1 MPCGELQG
9 LADMRENDKTA
20 PKTGT
25 EVVAQFRMFTLEYF
39 EQHPGTWISCRNLA
53 ARFLASMNGCK
64 IYSIRK
70 EELLEGLQIGRRGLY
85 WELWRM
91 EEEHILA
98 VVDIRRHGR
107 VYALAH
113 PLPKPQETS

>member
-1 MPCGELQG
+1 MPCRDLQG
-9 LADMRENDKTA
+9 LAGMRKGDKTSCGT
-20 PKTGT
+20 KT
-25 EVVAQFRMFTLEYF
+25 EVVAQFRMFTLQYF

-70 EELLEGLQIGRRGLY
+70 EEILEDLQIGRRGLY

-98 VVDIRRHGR
+98 VVDIRKHGR
-107 VYALAH
+107 VYALASSV
-113 PLPKPQETS
+113 KPQEMS